1 MLNEFAAP
9 FVDGMLTIDK
19 PTIRLGKNIPESMI
33 LDIKE
38 SGLYLGLEQ
47 EYGKGYYVGKKQ
59 RMTATRWLKE

>member
-1 MLNEFAAP
+1 LP
-9 FVDGMLTIDK
+9 IDK